1 MFQTFKNA
9 WKVPDLKAKLMFTLI
24 IILLY
29 RLGAVIPVPFVDSE
43 ALAALFGSS
52 SGGSDLFSY
61 FNILSGNAFSQAT
74 LFALSVSPYITASI
88 VMQLLTIAIEP
99 LERLQKSG
107 PEGQKKIAQIT
118 RFVTIAIGAFMA
130 IGYYVT
136 LSRGTEDGPILLNVS
151 WFTALVIILC
161 FIAGSAIIM
170 WLAEKIN
177 DNGIGNGISILLFAN
192 IVSRGPNMALSAFTM
207 IKNDMLSIITV
218 VIIIAVMALSIYF
231 IVFMTNSE
239 RRLPVQYAKKQVGRK
254 IYGGMNTHLPIKLNM
269 SGVMPIIFAQSIV
282 ALPATLGLIFPTN
295 SDGFWKNFLNL
306 FSSSSA
312 LYPILT
318 FVLIIAFAYFYLT
331 ISFNPIEV
339 ANNLQ
344 KNGGTI
350 LGYRPGKPTSDYIT
364 KVLNRVTLIGALFLG
379 IVAVFPF
386 LIRIF
391 DRNMAGF
398 VFGGTSILIVVGVVL
413 ETTREIE
420 SQMTMRHYKGFLE

>member
-9 WKVPDLKAKLMFTLI
+9 WKIPDLKSKLMFTLI
-24 IILLY
+24 IVLLY
-29 RLGAVIPVPFVDSE
+29 RLGAVIPVPFIDAE
-43 ALAALFGSS
+43 ALKLLFNNDS
-52 SGGSDLFSY
+52 LFQY
-61 FNILSGNAFSQAT
+61 FNILSGDAFSQAT

-118 RFVTIAIGAFMA
+118 RLVTIGLSIIMGW
-130 IGYYVT
+130 GYFAT
-136 LSRGTEDGPILLNVS
+136 LQKGTDQGPILLAND
-151 WFTALVIILC
+151 WFSGLVIIMC
-161 FIAGSAIIM
+161 FIAGSAIVM

-192 IVSRGPNMALSAFTM
+192 IVARGPSMFMRGFEM
-207 IKNDMLSIITV
+207 IQEGMLNIITIAIIIIIMLASII
-218 VIIIAVMALSIYF
+218 F
-231 IVFMTNSE
+231 IVFMSNSE

-254 IYGGMNTHLPIKLNM
+254 VYGGMNTHLPIKLNM

-282 ALPATLGLIFPTN
+282 ALPATLGLMIPPAKG
-295 SDGFWKNFLNL
+295 SWWEGVVNF
-306 FSSSSA
+306 FSTSSPI
-312 LYPILT
+312 YPILS
-318 FVLIIAFAYFYLT
+318 FGLIIAFAYFYLT
-331 ISFNPIEV
+331 ISFNPVEV

-386 LIRIF
+386 LIRVI
-391 DRNMAGF
+391 DPNMGGF
-398 VFGGTSILIVVGVVL
+398 AFGGTSILIVVGVIL

-420 SQMTMRHYKGFLE
+420 SQMTMRHYKGFLD